1 MISPQ
6 ARRTDMP
13 PPTRSR
19 RCAWPPPG
27 GGYGRPA
34 QPTPSR
40 HGSRPVADGARHPP
54 LHSIAGATARARPT
68 LATSAAPSNPCPS
81 GTILPSD
88 QWPCLSFWLF
98 MPARTCRCL
107 AQNFDRYLKLIVHS
121 LSFSFLSAARSRVLP
136 LTINT
141 SVQILRHG
149 LIFSTAFDGRRRG
162 QTPNLQGRIIRF
174 NGVET
179 GTREKFFLTS
189 APRKRARQGP
199 RAECAAALNFGRH
212 LGRPPL
218 PLGNPGSAKPGPQ
231 AGITLMR

>member
-1 MISPQ
+1 MAPPRVADMA
-6 ARRTDMP
+6 ARL
-13 PPTRSR
+13 
-19 RCAWPPPG
+19 
-27 GGYGRPA
+27 
-34 QPTPSR
+34 SR
-40 HGSRPVADGARHPP
+40 HHPGTVLGPSPMAPVIRPYIRSLEPRPGPGLLSRPVPHLRTRAPLERSSPP
-54 LHSIAGATARARPT
+54 TNGPVSRL
-68 LATSAAPSNPCPS
+68 
-81 GTILPSD
+81 
-88 QWPCLSFWLF
+88 WLF

-141 SVQILRHG
+141 SVQILRHD

-179 GTREKFFLTS
+179 GTREKIFLTS